1 MSSPEN
7 AGRFSQRSRGRL
19 VATALV
25 RLVAGFILML
35 AVLFLPAGTSD
46 YWEAWAYLAVLFV
59 PVTFVFLWLLENDP
73 ELLERR
79 MRTRERDA
87 GQTLLVKLG
96 SVCYLLAFLLPGFD
110 RRFGWSHVP
119 VGVVVA
125 ADILVV
131 LGYGLFILVLRE
143 NRFASRVV
151 EMQEGQRI
159 VTTGPYAIVRHP
171 MYLAVLVMFL
181 VTPVALGSW
190 WATISICP
198 LLAILVAR
206 IMNEERLLE
215 QELKGYREYMQANRF
230 RLIPGVW

>member
-1 MSSPEN
+1 MSSPED
-7 AGRFSQRSRGRL
+7 AGRFSRRSRGPL
-19 VATALV
+19 AATALV
-25 RLVAGFILML
+25 RLAAGVILL
-35 AVLFLPAGTSD
+35 SALLFLPAGTAD
-46 YWEAWAYLAVLFV
+46 YWEAWVYLAVLFV
-59 PVTFVFLWLLENDP
+59 PVTLGFLYLIEYDP

-119 VGVVVA
+119 VGVVVT
-125 ADILVV
+125 ADVLIM

-143 NRFASRVV
+143 NRFASRIV
-151 EMQEGQRI
+151 EVQEGQRI

-171 MYLAVLVMFL
+171 MYLAVLVMF
-181 VTPVALGSW
+181 VATPVALGSW
-190 WATISICP
+190 WAAISICP

-206 IMNEERLLE
+206 IMDEERLLE
-215 QELKGYREYMQANRF
+215 KELKGYREYMQANRF
-230 RLIPGVW
+230 RLVPGVW

>member
-7 AGRFSQRSRGRL
+7 AGRFSRRSRGRL
-19 VATALV
+19 AATALV
-25 RLVAGFILML
+25 RLAAGVILL
-35 AVLFLPAGTSD
+35 SALLFLPAGTAE
-46 YWEAWAYLAVLFV
+46 YWEAWVYLAVLFV
-59 PVTFVFLWLLENDP
+59 PVTLGFLYLIEYDP

-96 SVCYLLAFLLPGFD
+96 SACYLLAFLLPGFD

-125 ADILVV
+125 ADVLIV

-143 NRFASRVV
+143 NRFASRIV
-151 EMQEGQRI
+151 EVQEGQRI

-171 MYLAVLVMFL
+171 MYLAVLVMFV

-190 WATISICP
+190 WAAISICP

-206 IMNEERLLE
+206 IMNEEQLLE
-215 QELKGYREYMQANRF
+215 KELKGYREYMQANRF
-230 RLIPGVW
+230 RLVPGVW